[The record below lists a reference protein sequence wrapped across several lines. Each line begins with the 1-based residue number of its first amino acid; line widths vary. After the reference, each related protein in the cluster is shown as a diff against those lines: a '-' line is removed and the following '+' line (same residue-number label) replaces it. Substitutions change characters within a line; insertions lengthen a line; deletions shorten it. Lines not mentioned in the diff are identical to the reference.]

1 MTLRELIDCRHPFG
15 VPTSRSSALTGMK
28 KSVWDGFTLWISP
41 AMETL
46 LADETLM
53 EMLMDK
59 IEVVHIP
66 RLDIFDLPLL
76 SVSRPANP

>member
-1 MTLRELIDCRHPFG
+1 
-15 VPTSRSSALTGMK
+15 
-28 KSVWDGFTLWISP
+28 
-41 AMETL
+41 METL